1 MKKTKTLLLTVLL
14 ISLNSVLFAC
24 LPGGITFTTQAD
36 IDNFSTNYPGC
47 SEIEGDVCIGFCDGS
62 ANSHILNLN
71 GLSQITSI
79 GGSLYIRF
87 NFDLTNLN
95 GLEGLVSVAEDLL
108 ITNNF
113 NLENL
118 DGLNNL
124 TSDLGGELRISFNQ
138 NLSSMSGLSGIGSV
152 GGDLSISDINTATSL
167 SGLQNITSVGGD
179 LFISYNNNLNNLN
192 GLSSLESV
200 GGFLHLETN
209 MNLQNVDGLENLTSI
224 DGYIF
229 IFNNDEITSLNGLK
243 NIDPSTIHSSVSWRE
258 DLEIKSNDNLSVCNV
273 KSICIFLSDNLGT
286 NDIANNDFGCNS
298 EFQVEDLCDD
308 LPDCT
313 SLTQPS
319 NGAYDVLITT
329 DLIWEEAYFAEGYF
343 ISIGTT
349 SEGTDIVDNE
359 DVGSQTYYDPEDLPC
374 GTQIFVTISP
384 YNWNGTNTNCT
395 EESFFTESVTA
406 DAGEDVSVCN
416 GSSVV
421 LEASGGNQYS
431 WTPEDDLDDPTIYNP
446 TASPTETTVYTV
458 TVSIDGRCYDSSE
471 VEVSVIEGPTPN
483 ASATNE
489 TGNNQNDGTATA
501 NPTGGIPPYS
511 YEWSTGEYDQTIENL
526 SPGSYHV
533 TVSDYNE
540 CFGVETVEV
549 LEFSCQLLTAIVE
562 QSDTICFGNCN
573 GFVSVVDVANGLEP
587 FNYIW
592 SNGSTDSSIVNL
604 CSGSYSVTINDANN
618 CTLIDSF
625 IIFSNSE
632 ISVNPIG
639 TNESVYGAN
648 DGIATCSPSGGAPP
662 YSYNWSNGQSTQS
675 IDSLSPGDY
684 IVTVIDNTGC
694 SASDSVTIL
703 PFNCPTLSLMVVMD
717 DTVCFGECDGF
728 ITIDSVI
735 NGIYPYT
742 YNWSTGDSTS
752 TITALCS
759 GIYSVTVTDSFNC
772 SKAGSYNINSNSEIF
787 VNPSSTDETSGNS
800 NDGTATANPSG
811 GLMPYTYAWSN
822 GEFTQTITGLS
833 PGYYYVTVADAL
845 ACAVVDSVEVNAASA
860 ALVINFEQGDVSCYG
875 ENDGYID
882 IVSIDNGTE
891 PYTYTW
897 STGSTQ
903 SKIYNLRAGDY
914 SLELTDAKKKT
925 ASKSFTITQ
934 PDDIHIYNIEKVDIS
949 NDVPGKITVSIDNE
963 DEFSFLWTG
972 PNNYTST
979 SKNIDNLTEKGC
991 YKLVVT
997 NNTTSCQKDTT
1008 VCIDK
1013 STANIEIETSKIKI
1027 YPIPSKDNFKLDFSS
1042 LKDTYAEIK
1051 IIDITGKEILNTFK
1065 LSKHKIITIDTES
1078 INSGVYLVRISFNE
1092 KTVIKKLV
1100 ISK

>member
-1 MKKTKTLLLTVLL
+1 MKKTKTLLLFVLL
-14 ISLNSVLFAC
+14 FGLNSVLFAC

-62 ANSHILNLN
+62 QNSHIVNLN

-79 GGSLYIRF
+79 GGSLYIRY

-95 GLEGLVSVAEDLL
+95 GLEGLTSVAEDLL

-118 DGLNNL
+118 NGLNNL
-124 TSDLGGELRISFNQ
+124 SSDLGGELRIAFDQ

-152 GGDLSISDINTATSL
+152 GGNLTINDVNSATSL
-167 SGLQNITSVGGD
+167 SGLQNIASVGGD
-179 LFISYNNNLNNLN
+179 LSIAYNNNLNNLN

-200 GGFLHLETN
+200 GGILRLETN
-209 MNLQNVDGLENLTSI
+209 MNLQDVDGLENLTSI

-273 KSICIFLSDNLGT
+273 KSICMFLSDNLGT
-286 NDIANNDFGCNS
+286 NDIANNDYGCDN
-298 EFQVEDLCDD
+298 EFQVEDLCND

-313 SLTQPS
+313 SLIQPS
-319 NGAYDVLITT
+319 NGANDVLITT
-329 DLIWEEAYFAEGYF
+329 DLIWEEISFADGYF
-343 ISIGTT
+343 ISIGT
-349 SEGTDIVDNE
+349 SPGGTDIVDNV

-384 YNWNGTNTNCT
+384 YNWNGTNTNCA

-416 GSSVV
+416 GGSVV

-431 WTPEDDLDDPTIYNP
+431 WTPEDNLDDPTIYNP

-471 VEVSVIEGPTPN
+471 VEVSVVEGPTPN
-483 ASATNE
+483 VSATNE
-489 TGNNQNDGTATA
+489 TGYNLNDGTATA
-501 NPTGGIPPYS
+501 NPTGGISPYS

-526 SPGSYHV
+526 PPGSYYV

-540 CFGVETVEV
+540 CIGIDTVEV
-549 LEFSCQLLTAIVE
+549 YEFSCQSLTAIVE
-562 QSDTICFGNCN
+562 QSDTICFGNCD
-573 GFVSVVDVANGLEP
+573 GFISVIDVTYGLEP
-587 FNYIW
+587 FTYIW

-604 CSGSYSVTINDANN
+604 CSGSYFVTINDANN

-625 IIFSNSE
+625 TISSNSE
-632 ISVNPIG
+632 ISTNSSS
-639 TNESVYGAN
+639 TNESSNGAN
-648 DGIATCSPSGGAPP
+648 DGIATCSPSGGIPP
-662 YSYNWSNGQSTQS
+662 YSYNWSNGQSTQT

-684 IVTVIDNTGC
+684 TVTVFDNMGC
-694 SASDSVTIL
+694 SATDSIIIL
-703 PFNCPTLSLMVVMD
+703 PYNCPTLSLMVVME

-735 NGIYPYT
+735 NGTSPYT
-742 YNWSTGDSTS
+742 YTWSTGDSS
-752 TITALCS
+752 ATITALCS
-759 GIYSVTVTDSFNC
+759 GTYSVTVIDSFNC
-772 SKAGSYNINSNSEIF
+772 TITGNYNIDSNSEIL
-787 VNPSSTDETSGNS
+787 VNPSSTDETSSNS

-811 GLMPYTYAWSN
+811 GRMPYTYAWSN
-822 GEFTQTITGLS
+822 GESTQTITGLA
-833 PGYYYVTVADAL
+833 PGYYYVTITDAS
-845 ACAVVDSVEVNAASA
+845 ACTGIDSVEINAASA
-860 ALVINFEQGDVSCYG
+860 PLAINFEQGDVSCYG
-875 ENDGYID
+875 ENDGYIE

-891 PYTYTW
+891 PYTYAW
-897 STGSTQ
+897 STGGTK
-903 SKIYNLRAGDY
+903 SKISELSAGDY
-914 SLELTDAKKKT
+914 SLELTDAKNKT
-925 ASKSFTITQ
+925 ASKSFTLTQ
-934 PDDIHIYNIEKVDIS
+934 PDDFYISNIEKVDIS
-949 NDVPGKITVSIDNE
+949 GDVPGKITVSIDNE
-963 DEFSFLWTG
+963 DQFSFLWTG
-972 PNNYTST
+972 PNNYTNT

-991 YKLVVT
+991 YYLVIT

-1013 STANIEIETSKIKI
+1013 STANKEIETSEIKI

-1042 LKDTYAEIK
+1042 LKDSYAEIK

-1065 LSKHKIITIDTES
+1065 LSKYKIITLDTEY